1 MRIVNRKEFL
11 SLPEETLFSK
21 YEPCCFDPIL
31 IKGETW
37 TNDFI
42 FQSINDAIKW
52 GDPEEFS
59 DVLFKAEKTGESI
72 DMDFN
77 DTGRDGMFDED
88 QLFAVW
94 EKKDLT
100 QLIDRLN
107 VALKAH

>member
-21 YEPCCFDPIL
+21 YEPCCFEPIL
-31 IKGETW
+31 IKGETLA
-37 TNDFI
+37 NDFI

-59 DVLFKAEKTGESI
+59 DVLFKAEKSGDSFDI
-72 DMDFN
+72 DLDC
-77 DTGRDGMFDED
+77 TERDGMFDED

-94 EKKDLT
+94 EKKDLA

-107 VALKAH
+107 TALKAH